1 MPGLDGSIPV
11 VTCGTGNFR
20 LNWNS
25 GKNFPIFRGESR
37 LSGVKLVEDLK
48 FELSIL
54 ATVQGFYQK
63 LMQDS
68 LGGDVPIPSGLDEVS
83 LRQSDDGLPDTL
95 SRMYRWLHVLDM
107 AITPAM
113 LRQALT
119 PDTDSEVAEAL
130 LRYFVRRRE
139 ASDINRDKTDLI
151 ATFLYRHP
159 RVAGQWEQHGYG
171 LDGALPLSPFE
182 IALIEILAD
191 TDIPQLPEEH
201 VQLLRN
207 FDPLRE
213 EIKRYRDFNALMDSG
228 IVSRV
233 REIKRWLD
241 SSFYH
246 PGVLATVAAHN
257 AAFGERFDQL
267 FGKALGEIKQFAQA
281 LDEMGGTIL
290 STVDGVEVTVEHVA
304 AIEPDEMLKADYG
317 NALEKFRRVSRLK
330 KELDRRPPIRKS
342 LLAPAAGKAAPASAR
357 SGAAAK
363 PARASA
369 AKSAAPP
376 PASPAFHPP
385 PITAQQISAE
395 EGKLLRVEESIRVF
409 VRVAD
414 PKYRQIVPMRFFN
427 LLLSAAEVDAYNATF
442 LEEKSLRAEVARILI
457 RLVSCVARINTELE
471 ELKRSQSMS
480 SLWKLHADALVI
492 LLDMARATAE
502 NAANTAKSAEQ
513 PAAPSARAIRETVMK
528 LRERSDLAVKA
539 LAHPGR

>member
-1 MPGLDGSIPV
+1 LA
-11 VTCGTGNFR
+11 
-20 LNWNS
+20 
-25 GKNFPIFRGESR
+25 
-37 LSGVKLVEDLK
+37 EDLK
-48 FELSIL
+48 FELAIL

-63 LMQDS
+63 LLRDS

-83 LRQSDDGLPDTL
+83 LRHSEGDLPETL

-139 ASDINRDKTDLI
+139 PSEVNRDKTDLI
-151 ATFLYRHP
+151 STFLYRHP
-159 RVAGQWEQHGYG
+159 RVAGQWQQHGYG

-191 TDIPQLPEEH
+191 TDVPSLPEEH

-213 EIKRYRDFNALMDSG
+213 EIARYRDFNALIDSG

-233 REIKRWLD
+233 RELKRWLD

-257 AAFGERFDQL
+257 AAFGARFDQL
-267 FGKALGEIKQFAQA
+267 FAKSLGEIKQFAQA
-281 LDEMGGTIL
+281 LDEMGGSIL

-304 AIEPDEMLKADYG
+304 AIEQKEMLQADYAS
-317 NALEKFRRVSRLK
+317 ALEKFRRVSRLK
-330 KELDRRPPIRKS
+330 KELDRRPPIRRS
-342 LLAPAAGKAAPASAR
+342 LLAPAAGNAIPS
-357 SGAAAK
+357 SGGTTA
-363 PARASA
+363 A
-369 AKSAAPP
+369 AKSARAAAAAAAAKAPVPAQAFQP
-376 PASPAFHPP
+376 PA
-385 PITAQQISAE
+385 ITAQQISVE
-395 EGKLLRVEESIRVF
+395 EGKLRRVEESIRVF

-427 LLLSAAEVDAYNATF
+427 LTLTAPEAEAYNASF
-442 LEEKSLRAEVARILI
+442 LEEKSLRADVARTLI
-457 RLVSCVARINTELE
+457 RLVSCVARVNTEIE

-480 SLWKLHADALVI
+480 SLWKLHADALVV
-492 LLDMARATAE
+492 LLDIASTTTEDAAGVAKIAE
-502 NAANTAKSAEQ
+502 NGDAASAK
-513 PAAPSARAIRETVMK
+513 AIHETVQK
-528 LRERSDLAVKA
+528 LRNRSDLAVKA
-539 LAHPGR
+539 LAHPGS